1 MKERVDAR
9 EWIEFQWPYL
19 VAMAGGRERIN
30 ELAYATGAFSRP
42 RKIADPETLLRLLLM
57 WTVGEQSLMDTAALA
72 AEAGLVDDVSDAALI
87 KRFHKC
93 GDWLGALL
101 GHVLIDRNEE
111 LPGGLR
117 VRLLDATVITR
128 AGSAGTDHRVH
139 LGIDLGSNRVDSVEL
154 TTVKGGETFDRFSVR
169 AGEILVAD
177 AGYGQRAALAR
188 VDHAGAYFVVKFPWS
203 NVPLETIEGVPFDLF
218 AWLRTLPEAA
228 PGEVHVQFRAPDT
241 KHLVRC
247 RLVAIR
253 KSEPAAQ
260 EARQK
265 ALRQRKKNGETIDL
279 RTIEATSYTFLLTT
293 LPVEISAESVL
304 SLYRLRWQIEMK
316 FKTLKSVIHLGRVP
330 VRTDQGLRVHVLAK
344 LLISLLI
351 ESLIFQGESFS
362 PWGYPLTGSQRMAAH
377 TVLS

>member
-1 MKERVDAR
+1 MG

-19 VAMAGGRERIN
+19 VALAGGRERIS

-42 RKIADPETLLRLLLM
+42 RKIADPEALLRLLLM

-72 AEAGLVDDVSDAALI
+72 AEAGLVDVSDAALI

-101 GHVLIDRNEE
+101 ADVLIDRIED
-111 LPGGLR
+111 LPSGLR
-117 VRLLDATVITR
+117 VRLLDATNITR
-128 AGSAGTDHRVH
+128 AGSKGTDHRVH

-177 AGYGQRAALAR
+177 AGYGKRAALAR
-188 VDHAGAYFVVKFPWS
+188 VDHAGAYFVVRFPWS
-203 NVPLETIEGVPFDLF
+203 NVPLETIDGVPFDLF
-218 AWLRTLPEAA
+218 EWLRALPEAA
-228 PGEVHVQFRAPDT
+228 PGEVQVQFRSPDT
-241 KHLVRC
+241 KQLVRC

-260 EARQK
+260 ASRKK
-265 ALRQRKKNGETIDL
+265 ALRQRNKRGEAIDL
-279 RTIEATSYTFLLTT
+279 RTIEATSFIFVLTNLL
-293 LPVEISAESVL
+293 VKISATSVL

-351 ESLIFQGESFS
+351 ESLIYEAESFS
-362 PWGYPLTGSQRMAAH
+362 PWGYPLPASQRMAAH
-377 TVLS
+377 PVLS